1 MLISS
6 TCLGIATAVNILQ
19 WALKRKE
26 AFISPVVKE
35 NYLVKLIQ
43 KSFEET
49 IHERAYIHITNP
61 ENGPIR
67 SCPILISVNGKFLP
81 QWMIS

>member
-1 MLISS
+1 MVWHMLISS
-6 TCLGIATAVNILQ
+6 TCLGIAIAVNILQ

-49 IHERAYIHITNP
+49 IHEERISML
-61 ENGPIR
+61 PIQKMVLVGLVQ
-67 SCPILISVNGKFLP
+67 S
-81 QWMIS
+81 